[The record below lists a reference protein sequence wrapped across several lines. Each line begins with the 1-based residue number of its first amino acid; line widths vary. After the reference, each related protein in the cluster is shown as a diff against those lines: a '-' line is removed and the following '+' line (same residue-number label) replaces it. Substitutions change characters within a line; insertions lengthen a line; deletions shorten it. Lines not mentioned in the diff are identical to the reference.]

1 MEKFVI
7 QGGCSLKGEVTI
19 SGAKNAVLPILAATV
34 LAKDVCIIENVPEI
48 NDVGVSFRILS
59 ELGAQITPIRRNT
72 VQIDTRHISSVSVP
86 YELARAMRSSYY
98 YMGALLSRFGRSR
111 VSMPGGCDFG
121 TRPIDFHLRAFET
134 LGANVALE
142 NGIVDLT
149 AEHLVGA
156 QIFFDTTSVGATIN
170 TMLAAVSAEG
180 VTIIENAAKEPHI
193 VDLANFM
200 NSMGADIRGAGT
212 DVIKIHGVK
221 ELHGTTYSIIPD
233 QIEAGTFMVAAAA
246 THGEVLIRNVIP
258 KHLEAITSRLIKV
271 GAQVTEF
278 DDAVLVQ
285 GPEVLEACTFKTMP
299 HPGFPTDMQP
309 QMTALLT
316 MAQGTSRVT
325 EGIFDHRFKYVDEL
339 RRMGANIQVSGRTAT
354 VVGVDRLSGAPV
366 HACDLRAGVAM
377 MIAALMADG
386 VSEIEDIHYI
396 ERGYDDIERKFSDL
410 GANIRKVM
418 VPGGMLENVG

>member
-59 ELGAQITPIRRNT
+59 ELGAKITPIRRNT
-72 VQIDTRHISSVSVP
+72 IEIDTRHINSVSVP
-86 YELARAMRSSYY
+86 YELARLMRSSYY
-98 YMGALLSRFGRSR
+98 YMGSLLSRFGRSR

-142 NGIVDLT
+142 NGIVELT
-149 AEHLVGA
+149 ADHLVGA

-212 DVIKIHGVK
+212 DVIKIHGVQ

-271 GAQVTEF
+271 GARVTEF

-354 VVGVDRLSGAPV
+354 VVGVERLSGAPV